1 VLPDYNIPIGIFNF
15 YAMQKCFYSHL
26 ITIAN
31 GAMPKKV
38 WLLILLILIKF
49 SVVNA
54 QDAQK
59 VWVDSVLSKMSLDD
73 KIHQLFL
80 LKLDMANNSDAEINA
95 LVRKN
100 RFAGIVLENGGPA
113 KYVNLA
119 IKLREE
125 SRVPAFVGLKSGHSV
140 WHSIDSLIPLP
151 ETNLLLAGHN
161 NLLFE
166 RQAMLTANRLKLLG
180 INLNFHQAGNTKEN
194 QPYLADNWNESL
206 LNSKIIKDV
215 FYQNGISTFLSD
227 FPLLPQPNTKQSS
240 AKTDSLLNFVKN
252 NFSAIKITPEAF
264 GRSKKT
270 LLPLPDRKTDISSEN
285 FRNGYKGLLISNAVS
300 ELDLNAFDKAGEAE
314 KAVFLSG
321 YDMIY
326 NPVNI
331 SAGVRMIKKSIR
343 RNKQE
348 IALLD
353 ERVKRILSVKYNAGL
368 HVSTPLHTDNILL
381 KLNSSEVLVHQ
392 QKVNE
397 AAVTLLRDHKNILP
411 YKIIDEKFFASVNFG
426 RRENSEFTKYLSKY
440 THFDHFSGRLL
451 GDTVNLT
458 NKLREYDVI
467 VVALFNAQLEDAQIK
482 WIESIAK
489 FKEVIVCY
497 FGDKNELPRLQNL
510 PELIYAYTPD
520 ELMQRIVPQVIFGA
534 LPASGKLTSAIG
546 SFKKGEGIQRSD
558 IKRLSYGLPE
568 SIGMD
573 ARTLERINWIVE
585 ESIAKQATPG
595 SHILIA
601 KDGKVVFE
609 KSYGYL
615 SYDQKIPVSDQTIYD
630 LASVTKVAAT
640 TQLMMFMHERGVIDV
655 EKKASVYLPELKKSN
670 KKDITIK
677 DILTHQAGLWPFL
690 PFWQQTLKDTSLMLS
705 YYRYHPDDNF
715 NFSVAPKLFTSL
727 AMKDSLWNWVVRSKM
742 RDKTPRVPFDYRY
755 SDMGMYILHKM
766 AEKLLNQN
774 IEDFLGQ
781 NFYAP
786 LGCYTTGYL
795 PLQRFKP
802 EQIAPTEDD
811 KTFRKQLLIG
821 TVHDQGAAMHGGV
834 AGHAGLFSN
843 ANDLAKLG
851 QMLLNKGEYGGLRYF
866 KNETVEMFTSRQYA
880 NSRRGIGWDK
890 PSTGDWNTPTSI
902 YSSPLTF
909 GHTGFTGIGFWIDPE
924 FNLIYIFFSNRVHP
938 DMNNNKLLQENVRTR
953 VHDVVYES
961 IFNHSKYQTSNTWS
975 KSK

>member
-1 VLPDYNIPIGIFNF
+1 
-15 YAMQKCFYSHL
+15 MQKCFYSHL

-38 WLLILLILIKF
+38 WLLFLLILTKF
-49 SVVNA
+49 SVLNA
-54 QDAQK
+54 QEAQK

-80 LKLDMANNSDAEINA
+80 LKLDMANTSESQLNST
-95 LVRKN
+95 LRKN
-100 RFAGIVLENGGPA
+100 RFAGIILENGSPV
-113 KYVNLA
+113 KHVNLA
-119 IKLREE
+119 NKLHEE
-125 SRVPAFVGLKSGHSV
+125 SKIPALLGVKSGPSV
-140 WHSIDSLIPLP
+140 WHNIDSLLPLP
-151 ETNLLLAGHN
+151 EKNLLLASQS

-166 RQAMLTANRLKLLG
+166 KQAMLTAYRLKLLG
-180 INLNFHQAGNTKEN
+180 INLNFHQAGNPKEN
-194 QPYLADNWNESL
+194 LPYLADNWNESL
-206 LNSKIIKDV
+206 QKSKIIKDALSE
-215 FYQNGISTFLSD
+215 FGISTFLSD
-227 FPLLPQPNTKQSS
+227 FPFLSPSNTRQSIVR
-240 AKTDSLLNFVKN
+240 TDSLLQIVKN
-252 NFSAIKITPEAF
+252 NFNAIQISPEAF

-270 LLPLPDRKTDISSEN
+270 LSPLPDRKTDASSDT

-300 ELDLNAFDKAGEAE
+300 DLDLNAFDKAGEAE

-321 YDMIY
+321 FDMIY
-326 NPVNI
+326 DPVNVT
-331 SAGVRMIKKSIR
+331 AGVRMIKRSLR

-348 IALLD
+348 LALLD
-353 ERVKRILSVKYNAGL
+353 ERVKRILSFKFNAGI
-368 HVSTPLHTDNILL
+368 HVSEPLHADNLLL
-381 KLNSSEVLVHQ
+381 KLNSSELLVHQ
-392 QKVNE
+392 QEVNE
-397 AAVTLLRDHKNILP
+397 AAVTILRDNNNILP
-411 YKIIDEKFFASVNFG
+411 YKIIDEKYFASVSFG

-458 NKLREYDVI
+458 NKLRDYDVI
-467 VVALFNAQLEDAQIK
+467 VVALFSAQLEEAQIK
-482 WIESIAK
+482 WIESLAA

-534 LPASGKLTSAIG
+534 LPASGKLTTSIG
-546 SFKKGEGIQRSD
+546 PFKKGEGIQRSD
-558 IKRLSYGLPE
+558 IKRLSYGIPE
-568 SIGMD
+568 SVGMD

-601 KDGKVVFE
+601 KDGKVVLE
-609 KSYGYL
+609 KSFGYL

-727 AMKDSLWNWVVRSKM
+727 AMKDSLWNWVLRSKM
-742 RDKTPRVPFDYRY
+742 REKTPRVPYDYRY

-774 IEDFLGQ
+774 IEDFLSQ

-811 KTFRKQLLIG
+811 KTFRKQLLVG

-866 KNETVEMFTSRQYA
+866 KNETVEMFTSRQYE

-890 PSTGDWNTPTSI
+890 PSIGDWNTPTSI

-909 GHTGFTGIGFWIDPE
+909 GHTGFTGIGFWVDPE

-961 IFNHSKYQTSNTWS
+961 IFNHTKYQTSNTWS